1 VWVAGYAN
9 DMFGYVPTARILAGG
24 GYEGTRSVLW
34 STLPAPFAETT
45 ERRVFETI
53 DRLIRRTERS

>member
-9 DMFGYVPTARILAGG
+9 DMFGYVPSAAVLRDG

-34 STLPAPFAETT
+34 SALPAPFAENT
-45 ERRVFETI
+45 EERILAAV
-53 DRLIRRTERS
+53 DRLVKQVGWE

>member
-9 DMFGYVPTARILAGG
+9 DMFGYVPSAHVLRAG

-34 STLPAPFAETT
+34 SALPSPFAENT
-45 ERRVFETI
+45 EQHVLDCV
-53 DRLIRRTERS
+53 DRLVRQVQQD

>member
-9 DMFGYVPTARILAGG
+9 DMFGYVPTAGVLRGG

-34 STLPAPFAETT
+34 SALPAPFAENT
-45 ERRVFETI
+45 EERVLAAV
-53 DRLIRRTERS
+53 DRLVNLVGD